1 MLFNKVEVNII
12 EYRGYKLE
20 KFFIVHID
28 DVIHVNVLLESSFS
42 IKHFMESQ

>member
-12 EYRGYKLE
+12 ERYKLE
-20 KFFIVHID
+20 NFFIVHID

-42 IKHFMESQ
+42 IKPFMESQ